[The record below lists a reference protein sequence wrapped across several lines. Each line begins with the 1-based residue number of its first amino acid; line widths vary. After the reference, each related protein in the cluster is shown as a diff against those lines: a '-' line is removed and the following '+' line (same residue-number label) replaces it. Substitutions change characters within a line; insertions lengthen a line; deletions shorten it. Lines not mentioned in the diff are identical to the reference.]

1 MYYESRERVLVAT
14 VRGDHA
20 VHDSSRS
27 QQTLSDTR
35 QQLTRTSRLN
45 RAPFLV
51 LATIAVLAAGVLPT
65 CRVNC
70 CSSMPTIASVHV
82 NLPCCAFDTSI
93 APRDFDRPHA
103 AAFAGSLHT
112 TCGCEIV
119 NIRVQL
125 EPALASTG
133 IQISTREFA

>member
-1 MYYESRERVLVAT
+1 LCYESRERVLVAT

-35 QQLTRTSRLN
+35 HQLTRTSRRN

-65 CRVNC
+65 CRVND

-82 NLPCCAFDTSI
+82 NMPCCALDTSI

-112 TCGCEIV
+112 TYSYEIV
-119 NIRVQL
+119 NSRVQP
-125 EPALASTG
+125 EPAHASTG
-133 IQISTREFA
+133 IRTLTGEFA